1 MMAAETEYRMATFSS
16 PTSSASASSLNRV
29 ISLRHLRCFLE
40 VARTGSFT
48 AAAARSFITQSA
60 LTSTIQQFEETIG
73 LKLFERTTRRVV
85 LTREG
90 ESFRPEAERVLRQFE
105 SAIDDLGALAEGQKG
120 QIRIVAAASV
130 IYSFLAEAMREF
142 RAAYPEVNF
151 VVRDTGAEVV
161 ERMVAD
167 GDTDFAIISKHKG
180 NEALQYQPLLRDEYG
195 IICNKR
201 HPLAAG
207 TAPVDWADLPQ
218 PGFLRFAEDT
228 GVGTY
233 LKREVGHLPVMAL
246 ARDEVSSTTT
256 LFALLRDAEHYS
268 VIPALAASMGGPDLV
283 FRPVR
288 APVLSRETCLI
299 TRRLR
304 SLSPGTARLLEIVRR
319 IIRNKPLP
327 PGVTALEP

>member
-1 MMAAETEYRMATFSS
+1 MAETQDRMASS
-16 PTSSASASSLNRV
+16 PSSSSSANSLSRI

-40 VARTGSFT
+40 VAQTGSFT

-73 LKLFERTTRRVV
+73 VKLFERTTRRVV
-85 LTREG
+85 LTQEG
-90 ESFRPEAERVLRQFE
+90 EFFRPEAERVLRQFD

-130 IYSFLAEAMREF
+130 IYSFLVEAMGEF

-180 NEALQYQPLLRDEYG
+180 NDALQYQPLLRDEYG

-201 HPLAAG
+201 HPLAAA
-207 TAPVDWADLPQ
+207 TTPVDWADLPHV
-218 PGFLRFAEDT
+218 GFLRFAEDT

-256 LFALLRDAEHYS
+256 LFALLGDAEHYS
-268 VIPALAASMGGPDLV
+268 VIPALAASMGGPDVV

-288 APVLSRETCLI
+288 TPVLSRETCLI

-304 SLSPGTARLLEIVRR
+304 YLSPGTARLLEIVRR
-319 IIRNKPLP
+319 IIRNKSLP
-327 PGVTALEP
+327 PGVTALER